1 MRKLVVLLILIT
13 TACSRQGDG
22 SFTDRWKKNVKNI
35 VYRDEVVQTHWKNPR
50 SPIVKLLD
58 SLHINVRDIR
68 IVVRKSAYELG
79 VYKDTVLLKNYP
91 VVFGGNPV
99 DDKLMEGD
107 NCTPE
112 GVFKIRTKYPHAKW
126 SRFIWIDYPNEDSW
140 KKHNAAIARGAIP
153 KKSTIGGNVGIH
165 GIPQGYDEAIDLRQN
180 WTLGCIS
187 MKNKD
192 VIELYPVVH
201 KDILIEIRK

>member
-1 MRKLVVLLILIT
+1 VRKIVVAVLVIT

-22 SFTDRWKKNVKNI
+22 SFAARWGRNIQLAIDRDAI
-35 VYRDEVVQTHWKNPR
+35 VQTHWKNAR
-50 SPIVKLLD
+50 IPIAKLLD
-58 SLHINVRDIR
+58 SLGINRRDIR
-68 IVVRKSAYELG
+68 IVVRKSSYELG
-79 VYKDTVLLKNYP
+79 VYKDTILLKNYP

-112 GVFKIRTKYPHAKW
+112 GVFRIRTKYPHAKW
-126 SRFIWIDYPNEDSW
+126 SRFIWIDYPNQESW
-140 KKHNAAIARGAIP
+140 KKHNAAVAKGAIP
-153 KKSTIGGNVGIH
+153 RNSGIGGEVGIH
-165 GIPQGYDEAIDLRQN
+165 GIPHGYDEAVDLRQN

-187 MKNKD
+187 MKNRD
-192 VIELYPVVH
+192 VIDLYAIAH

>member
-1 MRKLVVLLILIT
+1 MRLFAVVFLVVA
-13 TACSRQGDG
+13 TACSRQGDKPF
-22 SFTDRWKKNVKNI
+22 STRWKKNIENI
-35 VYRDEVVQTHWKNPR
+35 IYRDDAIQTHWKNAR
-50 SPIVKLLD
+50 VPIVKLLD
-58 SLHINVRDIR
+58 SLHINMRDIR
-68 IVVRKSAYELG
+68 IVIRKSAYELG

-99 DDKLMEGD
+99 DDKLRQGD

-112 GVFKIRTKYPHAKW
+112 GVFRIRTKYPHAKW

-140 KKHNAAIARGAIP
+140 KKHNAAVARGIIP
-153 KKSTIGGNVGIH
+153 KNSDIGGEVGIH

-192 VIELYPVVH
+192 VIDLYPVVH
-201 KDILIEIRK
+201 KDILIEIKK

>member
-1 MRKLVVLLILIT
+1 MRWFAIVCLFVT
-13 TACSRQGDG
+13 TACSRQRDG
-22 SFTDRWKKNVKNI
+22 SFASRWGKNI
-35 VYRDEVVQTHWKNPR
+35 ENIAYHDNAAQIHWRNAR
-50 SPIVKLLD
+50 VPIVKLLD
-58 SLHINVRDIR
+58 SLHINLRDIR
-68 IVVRKSAYELG
+68 IVIRKSAYELG

-99 DDKLMEGD
+99 DDKLMQGD

-112 GVFKIRTKYPHAKW
+112 GVFRIRTKYPHAKW
-126 SRFIWIDYPNEDSW
+126 SRFIWIDYPNADSW

-153 KKSTIGGNVGIH
+153 KNSDIGGEVGIH
-165 GIPQGYDEAIDLRQN
+165 GIPEGYDEAIDLRQN

-192 VIELYPVVH
+192 VIDLYPVVH